1 MTSARALRPPQLPP
15 HLLVGRPSVARSRGA
30 RSHALALI
38 LPLALL
44 VASRAA
50 AQPAAPAP
58 APSAAPAVRPI
69 PPPGIE
75 VPEQDAQQLAAGVRE
90 LGAMI
95 DRLENGLRARPRL
108 LGLLPDVKVFHK
120 SVDWALR
127 HGEFFDTKQL
137 AVARQHLQIGM
148 QRAAELAAGR
158 PSWPAATGL
167 VVRGYESA
175 IDGSVQPYGM
185 VVPKDWK
192 PDDKAPRRL
201 DFWMHGRGEKLSEL
215 DFIEQRLKQPGEFTP
230 EGAFVLHL
238 YGRYCCANKFAGEV
252 DLFEALADAKKH
264 YPIDPRRLV
273 VRGFS
278 MGGASCWQFATHYGP
293 LWAAAAPGAGF
304 AESKEFL
311 RLGTTPDRPL
321 PPPWQQTLWRWYDA
335 TEYAGNLA
343 NVPTIAYSGET
354 DGQKQAADIMLR
366 FLDREGLTIPHVI
379 GPQTGHKYHPDAK
392 AEIEEFLATAVAE
405 RRPVPEKIRFTT
417 HTLIYPKMG
426 WIEIEGLDRH
436 WDRAD
441 VTAVLEADG
450 VALTTKNVTA
460 IAVDVAETGRFD
472 GAKRIP
478 LVIDGRRVEAP
489 IEQGRARAHRE
500 EGGWRPGGPAG
511 DGLRKRPGSCG
522 PIDHAFMSSFI
533 MVRPTGKPLHAK
545 AAAWTDA
552 ELDHAVA
559 FWRRVFRGDVRLIDD
574 TKVTPKDVERSN
586 LVLWGD
592 PSSNAVLARILPKLP
607 LRWTADELTIGDRS
621 FEAAHCVPLLIHPN
635 PENPRRYVVLGSGVT
650 FREEALLN
658 NANQIPKLPDWAVI
672 DLDTPPGPVD
682 PGKVLAAGFF
692 DESWRP

>member
-1 MTSARALRPPQLPP
+1 
-15 HLLVGRPSVARSRGA
+15 
-30 RSHALALI
+30 LI

-44 VASRAA
+44 AASRAA

>member
-1 MTSARALRPPQLPP
+1 
-15 HLLVGRPSVARSRGA
+15 
-30 RSHALALI
+30 LI